1 MSRASKPHKH
11 ASLPQDVALKRL
23 LSYYAMC
30 SNSNSNNLLSTHCVP
45 STALN
50 SPCTLTHL
58 ILTTIDPVN
67 ESLLLSSAKH
77 RDLLLTVC
85 YLPPHTQT
93 HRGTSR
99 ERHKKRD
106 EVSIGG
112 EGRKMNR
119 HILIFPSLSHI
130 YKRHS
135 I

>member
-1 MSRASKPHKH
+1 MQNKDIEAYRI
-11 ASLPQDVALKRL
+11 
-23 LSYYAMC
+23 AM
-30 SNSNSNNLLSTHCVP
+30 
-45 STALN
+45 
-50 SPCTLTHL
+50 SPCFFIFLPERVSVFTEWSELCWQYQRHQDL
-58 ILTTIDPVN
+58 PLSLWSDPVN

-119 HILIFPSLSHI
+119 RILIFPSLSHI